1 MKAIWIQ
8 PDVDLYICFRA
19 YSSPAI
25 ALLIRPHGHTL
36 LHLIFLIMIILLSY
50 FNLMM
55 SCDLCQGNWK
65 PLNKQ
70 LQPGEMLPVW
80 PVLTFD
86 VISVWNDSVR
96 VSDGTHFLIFLSHAN
111 TVYES
116 NLICQQT
123 LLCDRSPHSV
133 SFCEIMQ
140 WLIFRGY
147 QGDRTKLCCGK
158 QLFQSV
164 FEVWILTLIMF
175 AGVSS
180 VFDGKSLA
188 FSGLWKL
195 WSLVGAWMNLVCVIQ
210 FLLHC

>member
-1 MKAIWIQ
+1 MASKQKWTQ
-8 PDVDLYICFRA
+8 PDVDLHICFRA
-19 YSSPAI
+19 YSSPDI

-36 LHLIFLIMIILLSY
+36 NLMRFNFLIMIILSSS

-70 LQPGEMLPVW
+70 LQLGEMLPVW

-86 VISVWNDSVR
+86 VISVWND
-96 VSDGTHFLIFLSHAN
+96 FFIFLSNAN

-123 LLCDRSPHSV
+123 LLCDWSPHSV

-147 QGDRTKLCCGK
+147 QDDRTKLCCWK
-158 QLFQSV
+158 QLLHSV
-164 FEVWILTLIMF
+164 FEVWILTLIMC

-180 VFDGKSLA
+180 VSDGKSLA
-188 FSGLWKL
+188 FSGPLWKL
-195 WSLVGAWMNLVCVIQ
+195 WALAGACQILRWCGSSFCFIV
-210 FLLHC
+210 